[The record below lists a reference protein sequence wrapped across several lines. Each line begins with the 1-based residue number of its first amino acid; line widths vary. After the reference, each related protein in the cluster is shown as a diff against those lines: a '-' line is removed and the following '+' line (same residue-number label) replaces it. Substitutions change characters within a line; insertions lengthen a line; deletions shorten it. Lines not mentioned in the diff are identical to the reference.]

1 MHVITSFDS
10 HVILSHGPYFHMIL
24 SPNSFIFTIVSFDSW
39 FSWSIFSHIIHS
51 PSSFLFI
58 CFFRTIYLL
67 SFVMLG
73 VVQWLRHWISVWKV
87 VDSNPVTIG
96 PLSKALNPQLSS
108 LVNEINASFIYSYV
122 ILYTDLFSQVILSWF
137 MSLWFLTMH

>member
-1 MHVITSFDS
+1 MHVIISFDS
-10 HVILSHGPYFHMIL
+10 R
-24 SPNSFIFTIVSFDSW
+24 DS
-39 FSWSIFSHIIHS
+39 FSWSIFSHDSFTQFSYFHDCFIRFMILMIHIFTQFIHPINLLS
-51 PSSFLFI
+51 YVSFAQFI
-58 CFFRTIYLL
+58 LL

-108 LVNEINASFIYSYV
+108 LINEINASFIYSYV